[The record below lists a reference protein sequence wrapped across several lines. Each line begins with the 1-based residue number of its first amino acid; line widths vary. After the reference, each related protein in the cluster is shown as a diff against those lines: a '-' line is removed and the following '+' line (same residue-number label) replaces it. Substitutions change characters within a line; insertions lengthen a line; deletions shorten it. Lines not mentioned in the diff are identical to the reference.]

1 MNKRLLGLGAIV
13 ALAGLA
19 LAGCTGGGSAT
30 STTGGSAAPGA
41 ATLRVVG
48 APFSTERY
56 GVGLPLDTPYCAQ
69 VNDAIKKM
77 ITDGVWKEKLDAE
90 MVGVAYTPS
99 ANNPPS
105 DFEVCGAGGNAAL
118 VTDGKITIGI
128 KFDQP
133 KLGFKD
139 GATYTGFDVDVA
151 TYIAGELGFSPDKI
165 VFVESVSAQRET
177 LLQNHQVDIIVA
189 TYSITDAR
197 KEKVQFA
204 GPYFIAGQDL
214 LVKVDNTTITGPE
227 SLDGKKLCSVTGSTP
242 AQNIKDNYSQGVQ
255 LVEQTTYS
263 ECVQALKA
271 DRVDAVTT
279 DDIIL
284 AGLAAASAG

>member
-1 MNKRLLGLGAIV
+1 MNARLLGFGAVV
-13 ALAGLA
+13 AVAALA
-19 LAGCTGGGSAT
+19 LAGCSGGGKANPT
-30 STTGGSAAPGA
+30 STGSAGA

-48 APFSTERY
+48 KPFSTERY
-56 GVGLPLDTPYCAQ
+56 GVGLPLDTPNCAKVTQ
-69 VNDAIKKM
+69 AIKDM
-77 ITDGVWKEKLDAE
+77 IADGTWQAKLTSE
-90 MVGVAYTPS
+90 LTGVQYTPN
-99 ANNPPS
+99 AAKNPPA
-105 DFEVCGAGGNAAL
+105 DFEACGAGGTAAP
-118 VTDGKITIGI
+118 VTAGKITIGI

-133 KLGFKD
+133 KLGFKQGD
-139 GATYTGFDVDVA
+139 TYTGFDVDVA
-151 TYIAGELGFSPDKI
+151 TYIAGKLGFTPDKI
-165 VFVESVSAQRET
+165 VWKESVSSQRET
-177 LLQNHQVDIIVA
+177 LLQNHQVDMIVA

-197 KEKVQFA
+197 KAKVQFA
-204 GPYFIAGQDL
+204 GPYFVAGQDL
-214 LVKVDNTTITGPE
+214 LVKVANTSITGPD

-242 AQNIKDNYSQGVQ
+242 AQNIKDKYSKNVQ